1 MARRIQAIAHR
12 PFRFGIITHNTSP
25 SKEDLVAKARKAEQL
40 GYNIFLVPD
49 HLGDQFAPSLALM
62 LIASVT
68 TTLRIGSGV
77 FDNDFRH
84 PALLAKEV
92 ATLDNFSGG
101 RFELGIGAGWMRSEY
116 EQIGM
121 TFDKPSL
128 RIGRLREALHVL
140 KSFFTEESVTFAGQH
155 YHLQGM
161 PGLPKSSQS
170 PYPPI
175 HLGGSGKK
183 MLTIAAQEADIVGI
197 IPSMTTGSPAEHM
210 NEARDSEDASAEMT
224 LQKVAWIREAA
235 GDRFNQLELNIIPME
250 IAVTED
256 RQQAI
261 EKCAR
266 RLHMSERLT
275 AEMPFLLLGSVEQ
288 ISEQLLLMRETY
300 GFSYIVVWEEYMEA
314 LGPVVARLAN
324 R

>member
-1 MARRIQAIAHR
+1 MAHR
-12 PFRFGIITHNTSP
+12 PFRFGVITHNTSP
-25 SKEDLVAKARKAEQL
+25 SKDALVAKARKAEQL

-62 LIASVT
+62 LIASAT
-68 TTLRIGSGV
+68 TTLRVGSGV

-84 PALLAKEV
+84 PVMLAKEA

-121 TFDKPSL
+121 SFDKPSI
-128 RIGRLREALHVL
+128 RIDRLREAIHVL
-140 KSFFTEESVTFAGQH
+140 KSFFTEESITFAGQH
-155 YHLQGM
+155 YLLQEM
-161 PGLPKSSQS
+161 SGLPKPTQS

-183 MLTIAAQEADIVGI
+183 MLTLAAQEADIIGI
-197 IPSMTTGSPAEHM
+197 IPRMTTGGRAEHI
-210 NEARDSEDASAEMT
+210 NEVHDDEDASSAMT
-224 LQKVAWIREAA
+224 LQKIAWIHEAA
-235 GDRFNQLELNIIPME
+235 GERFDQLELNIIPMGIE
-250 IAVTED
+250 VTED

-261 EKCAR
+261 EQAAR
-266 RLHMSERLT
+266 VLHISERLA
-275 AEMPFLLLGSVEQ
+275 AEMPFLLLGSIGQ
-288 ISEQLLLMRETY
+288 ISEQLLRMREEY
-300 GFSYIVVWEEYMEA
+300 GFSYIVIWEEYMEA

>member
-1 MARRIQAIAHR
+1 MAHR
-12 PFRFGIITHNTSP
+12 PFRFGIITHNISP
-25 SKEDLVAKARKAEQL
+25 SKETLAAKACKAEQL

-62 LIASVT
+62 LVASVT

-84 PALLAKEV
+84 PVLLAKEA
-92 ATLDNFSGG
+92 ATLDNFSDG

-121 TFDKPSL
+121 NFDKPSL
-128 RIGRLREALHVL
+128 RIERLREALHVL
-140 KSFFTEESVTFAGQH
+140 KSFFTEESVTFAGLH
-155 YHLQGM
+155 YRLQGM
-161 PGLPKSSQS
+161 PGLPNPSQL

-183 MLTIAAQEADIVGI
+183 MLTLAAQEADIVGI
-197 IPSMTTGSPAEHM
+197 IPSMSTGSRAERV
-210 NEARDSEDASAEMT
+210 NDVLDGEDASAEMT

-235 GDRFNQLELNIIPME
+235 GGRFDQLELNIIPME

-266 RLHMSERLT
+266 QLHMSERLT
-275 AEMPFLLLGSVEQ
+275 AETPFLLLGSVEQ
-288 ISEQLLLMRETY
+288 ISEQLLCMREAF

>member
-1 MARRIQAIAHR
+1 MAHR

-25 SKEDLVAKARKAEQL
+25 SKEALVTKARKAEQL

-62 LIASVT
+62 LIASAT
-68 TTLRIGSGV
+68 TTLRVGSGV

-84 PALLAKEV
+84 PVLLAKEA
-92 ATLDNFSGG
+92 ATLDNFSDG

-128 RIGRLREALHVL
+128 RIERLREAMQVL

-175 HLGGSGKK
+175 HLGGSGEK
-183 MLTIAAQEADIVGI
+183 MLTLAAQEADIVGI
-197 IPSMTTGSPAEHM
+197 IPRMSTGSRAEHM
-210 NEARDSEDASAEMT
+210 NDIRDGEDASAEMT
-224 LQKVAWIREAA
+224 LRKVAWIRDAA
-235 GDRFNQLELNIIPME
+235 GDRFDQLELNIIPME
-250 IAVTED
+250 IAITAD
-256 RQQAI
+256 RQLAI
-261 EKCAR
+261 ERCAR
-266 RLHMSERLT
+266 QLHMSERLT
-275 AEMPFLLLGSVEQ
+275 AETPFLLLGSVGQ
-288 ISEQLLLMRETY
+288 ISEQLLRMREEY
-300 GFSYIVVWEEYMEA
+300 GFSYIVVWEEHMEA
-314 LGPVVARLAN
+314 FGPVVARLAN
-324 R
+324 Q

>member
-1 MARRIQAIAHR
+1 MAHR
-12 PFRFGIITHNTSP
+12 PFRFGIITHNTTP
-25 SKEDLVAKARKAEQL
+25 SKDALVAKARKAEQL

-49 HLGDQFAPSLALM
+49 HLDDQFAPSLALM
-62 LIASVT
+62 LIASAT
-68 TTLRIGSGV
+68 TILRVGSGV

-84 PALLAKEV
+84 PVLLAKEA
-92 ATLDNFSGG
+92 ATLDNFSDG

-128 RIGRLREALHVL
+128 RIERLREAIQVL
-140 KSFFTEESVTFAGQH
+140 KSFFTEGSVTFAGQH

-183 MLTIAAQEADIVGI
+183 MLTLAAQEADIVGI
-197 IPSMTTGSPAEHM
+197 IPSMSTGSRAEHM
-210 NEARDSEDASAEMT
+210 NEILGGEDASAEMT
-224 LQKVAWIREAA
+224 LQKVAWIHDAA
-235 GDRFNQLELNIIPME
+235 GDRFDQLELNIIPME
-250 IAVTED
+250 IAVTAD

-261 EKCAR
+261 EQFAQQ
-266 RLHMSERLT
+266 LHMGKRLV
-275 AEMPFLLLGSVEQ
+275 AETPFLLLGSIGQ
-288 ISEQLLLMRETY
+288 ISEQLLRMREEY
-300 GFSYIVVWEEYMEA
+300 GFSYIVVWEEHMEA
-314 LGPVVARLAN
+314 FGPVVARLAN
-324 R
+324 Q